1 MTPYVHPGAN
11 PESLDDRQSRDAG
24 VRPDGKAEAD
34 AIAGDSSEKF
44 TRMLDV
50 RRDIPEPERA
60 EQTLRRLNRELRA
73 ISSCHQTIMRA
84 LDEQTLL
91 NDVCRIVCEEAG
103 YLMAWVGFAE
113 YDEAKT
119 VRPVA
124 SAGFDDGYLEQA
136 KVTWADTERGR
147 GPASTAIRT
156 GETVCTQDH
165 AADPRAAPWRAE
177 ALRRGYRASIAL
189 PLKNESASVFGA
201 LNIYSTELNAFTA
214 EEIRLLEELAGDL
227 AFGVRVLRT
236 RAERK
241 DAHRRLQANLHFFE
255 CMDRINLAIQ
265 ETKDVELMM
274 NQVLGVTLSI
284 FECDR
289 AWLVYP
295 CDPNAAARRVAM
307 ERTRPEYPGNGARG
321 LEIPTNS
328 EVVGVMS
335 AVLGAH
341 GPVSFDPGSERSVP
355 EGLRGPGFDIQSM
368 LCMAVHPRTGN
379 AYMFGLHQCSRLR
392 IWTEDEK
399 TLLQEIGRRLAD
411 GLSSL
416 HAFRDLRDREGQ
428 LHTLVQTIPD
438 LVWLKDANGVY
449 LRCNPQFERLAG
461 VRERDIVGKTAYD
474 FNDKDRAENIGESDR
489 QAMATDKPGVKEEW
503 LTFAAD
509 GYRGLFE
516 VIRTPMRDQAGK
528 PNGLL
533 GIARDITERKKA
545 EEQLRIAAA
554 AFEAQEGIV
563 IVGADKRILRVNRAF
578 TEITGYTT
586 EDIMGKTPD
595 QLRSGEHDDAFYQA
609 IWDRIAGEGS
619 WKGEIWYRRKC
630 GELYPSWFN
639 AAAVKRENG
648 EITHY
653 VATLID
659 LTERKAAEKRIE
671 RLAFYD
677 PLTQLPNRRLFLDR
691 LQQALAGC
699 ARSGRKGALL
709 FIDLDNFKILNE
721 TASHDV
727 GDQLLVEVARRI
739 AGCVRNGDTVARL
752 GGDEFVVLL
761 EELSE
766 NLGEAA
772 AQTEEIAER
781 ALSALGSPYT
791 IAGRAHDSTA
801 SIGVT
806 LFIDA
811 VDSLDELLKQAD
823 IAMYQAKSAGRNALR
838 FFDPGMQGA
847 LAARTALEA
856 ALRLA
861 IRDRQFVLHYQ
872 PQVDGAGRFIGAEAL
887 LRWRC
892 PERGLV
898 APGEFIPLA
907 EETGLILPIGQW
919 VLEAACSQLVDWAD
933 DPRARELPLSINVS
947 ARQFRQPDFVDQVR
961 RTLERAGAPAAKL
974 KLELTESLVIDDVE
988 GTIEKMRALKRLGV
1002 GFSMDDFGT
1011 GYSSLSYLTRLPLD
1025 QIKIDRSFVRNLPD
1039 SANDAAVSQTIITLA
1054 KSLGLAVIAEGVETE
1069 AQRRFLA
1076 SQGCP
1081 TYQGFLFSPPVDIAL
1096 FERLLG

>member
-1 MTPYVHPGAN
+1 
-11 PESLDDRQSRDAG
+11 
-24 VRPDGKAEAD
+24 
-34 AIAGDSSEKF
+34 
-44 TRMLDV
+44 MLDV
-50 RRDIPEPERA
+50 GREICAPGQA
-60 EQTLRRLNRELRA
+60 EEALARLNRELRA
-73 ISSCHQTIMRA
+73 VSSCNQTLMRA
-84 LDEQTLL
+84 VDEQTLL
-91 NDVCRIVCEEAG
+91 DDICRIVCEEAG
-103 YLMAWVGFAE
+103 YRMAWVGFAE
-113 YDEAKT
+113 NDEAKT

-147 GPASTAIRT
+147 GPISTAIRA
-156 GETVCTQDH
+156 GQTVCTQDH
-165 AADPRAAPWRAE
+165 ATDPRAAPWRAQ

-189 PLKNESASVFGA
+189 PLKNESARVFGA
-201 LNIYSTELNAFTA
+201 LNNYSTELNAFTA
-214 EEIRLLEELAGDL
+214 EEIRLLEELSGDL
-227 AFGVRVLRT
+227 AFGVMVLRA

-255 CMDRINLAIQ
+255 CMDQINLAIQ
-265 ETKDVELMM
+265 ETRDLEQMM
-274 NQVLGVTLSI
+274 SQVLGVTLSI

-289 AWLVYP
+289 TWLVYP

-307 ERTRPEYPGNGARG
+307 ERTRPEYPGNGVHG
-321 LEIPTNS
+321 LEMPMNS
-328 EVVGVMS
+328 EVVGVMA
-335 AVLGAH
+335 AVLGAR

-368 LCMAVHPRTGN
+368 LCMAVYPRTGK
-379 AYMFGLHQCSRLR
+379 AYMFGLHQCSRPR

-411 GLSSL
+411 GLTSL

-428 LHTLVQTIPD
+428 LHALVQTIPD

-449 LRCNPQFERLAG
+449 LRCNPQFERLFG
-461 VRERDIVGKTAYD
+461 VPERDIIGKT
-474 FNDKDRAENIGESDR
+474 NDDLVAKHLAELFRETDRD
-489 QAMATDKPGVKEEW
+489 AMAANKPTASEVW
-503 LTFAAD
+503 MSFAAD

-516 VIRTPMRDQAGK
+516 VIKTPTRDQAGK
-528 PNGLL
+528 PTGIV
-533 GIARDITERKKA
+533 GIARDITERNKA
-545 EEQLRIAAA
+545 EEQLRIAAT
-554 AFEAQEGIV
+554 AFEAQEGILIIDAAETV
-563 IVGADKRILRVNRAF
+563 LRVNRAY
-578 TEITGYTT
+578 TEMTGRTS
-586 EDIMGKTPD
+586 EDVVGKMERELLP
-595 QLRSGEHDDAFYQA
+595 EHDAAFYQA
-609 IWDRIAGEGS
+609 MRDRIAREGS
-619 WKGEIWYRRKC
+619 WQGEIWSRRK
-630 GELYPSWFN
+630 G
-639 AAAVKRENG
+639 G
-648 EITHY
+648 EIFPAWLNVTTVRGSHGEVTHY

-659 LTERKAAEKRIE
+659 LTERKAAEKQIE
-671 RLAFYD
+671 RLAYYD

-727 GDQLLVEVARRI
+727 GDQLLVDVARRI

-766 NLGEAA
+766 NLREAA
-772 AQTEEIAER
+772 AQTEEIGER
-781 ALSALGSPYT
+781 TLSALGCPYT
-791 IAGRAHDSTA
+791 IAGRAHNSTA
-801 SIGVT
+801 SIGAT

-823 IAMYQAKSAGRNALR
+823 IAMYQAKSAGRNTLR
-838 FFDPGMQGA
+838 FFDPEMQGA
-847 LAARTALEA
+847 LAARTALES
-856 ALRLA
+856 ALQLA

-872 PQVDGAGRFIGAEAL
+872 PQVDGAGGLIGAEAL
-887 LRWRC
+887 VRWRH
-892 PERGLV
+892 PERGL
-898 APGEFIPLA
+898 APPGEFIPLA
-907 EETGLILPIGQW
+907 EETGLIAPIGQW
-919 VLEAACSQLVDWAD
+919 VLEAACSQLADWAD

-961 RTLERAGAPAAKL
+961 QTLERAGAPAAKL

-1025 QIKIDRSFVRNLPD
+1025 QIKIDQSFVRNLPD
-1039 SANDAAVSQTIITLA
+1039 SANDAAVAQTIITLA

-1076 SQGCP
+1076 SHGCP
-1081 TYQGFLFSPPVDIAL
+1081 TYQGFLFSPPVEIAQ